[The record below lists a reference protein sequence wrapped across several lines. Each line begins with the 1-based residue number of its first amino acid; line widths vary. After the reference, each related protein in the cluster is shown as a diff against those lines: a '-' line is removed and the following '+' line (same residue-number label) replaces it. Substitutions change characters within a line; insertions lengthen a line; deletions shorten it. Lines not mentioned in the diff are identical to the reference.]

1 MKQLIG
7 LALIISL
14 AVTSCVAA
22 DSPSEFPIA
31 LATFTE
37 NDVDVSIQ
45 LERNDE
51 GNYFLSAEFSPPAG
65 YYLYSK
71 DIPLTGVDGLGRPTL
86 LTLTPASQL
95 KTAGGLVESVK
106 AKEPEFEPKGLLV
119 YPSGAVTL
127 SLPVELPAGSDWVD
141 ETVKVTFM
149 TCNNQGCKPP
159 VMGKLVSIRVPGADT
174 FK

>member
-1 MKQLIG
+1 MKQLVG

-45 LERNDE
+45 LERNDA

-86 LTLTPASQL
+86 LTLTSASQL
-95 KTAGGLVESVK
+95 KTAGGLVESVQ
-106 AKEPEFEPKGLLV
+106 AKEPEFDPKDLLV

-127 SLPVELPAGSDWVD
+127 SLPVELPAGSNWVG

-159 VMGKLVSIRVPGADT
+159 VIDKLVSIRVPGTDT